1 MLALAIRTWL
11 WVLFFC
17 KQLPFSYFTTQFN
30 PMRSIFLI
38 LLFVSS
44 QFVKAWSQR
53 IDQIQETEVLVIG
66 GTASG
71 ICAGLQ
77 SSRLGVKTIIAEST
91 PWLGGML
98 TAAGVSAFDGNHNM
112 PAGIFG
118 EFRARLYQH
127 YGGSN
132 KVSTGWVSN
141 TLFEPHIGDS
151 IFKAMAKNEK
161 YLQINFHYEL
171 LSVKKEGNTI
181 SGVLFYDNQL
191 QKNIL
196 IKAKRYIDATELGDV
211 LAAANIPY
219 DLGMESDVV
228 TKEQVNKYGAN
239 DIVQDITYVAVLKDY
254 GTPQPL
260 VERPKNYD
268 SLEFDASNLSFYK
281 DCTRTKPPVDAI
293 KMLNYGKLPGNKYML
308 NWPIYGNDI
317 YLNVVEKT
325 PKERAALLEIAKQQT
340 LRFVYFIQKDLGFR
354 NLALADDEFK
364 TKDKLAYYPYYR
376 ESRRV
381 KGLSRMVVQHIAT
394 PFETERPLYR
404 TGIAVGD
411 YPIDHHHKKNPAAP
425 QHLDFFSVP
434 SFNIPIS
441 CLIPENQDNIII
453 AEKSISVS
461 NVVNGTTRLQ
471 PCVMQIGQAAG
482 LLAAQSVKDDLAP
495 KKLSVRKLQNI
506 LLDANG
512 YIMPYV
518 DIKQNS
524 PYFKAVQRIGATG
537 LLKGVG
543 VPNGWANTTYFYP
556 EKNISF
562 ADFVSTWKMKF
573 EYPYNIIEHDMTIE
587 DAVNFAAILNG
598 KNRNEI
604 LPGFKTQWNTLNLVD
619 FDLKRSIKRVEL
631 AAILN
636 EYDVFNQFNVDVF
649 GFYIK

>member
-1 MLALAIRTWL
+1 
-11 WVLFFC
+11 
-17 KQLPFSYFTTQFN
+17 
-30 PMRSIFLI
+30 MRSIFLI

-44 QFVKAWSQR
+44 QFVKVWSQN

-211 LAAANIPY
+211 LAAANILY
-219 DLGMESDVV
+219 DLGMESNDV

-281 DCTRTKPPVDAI
+281 DSTRTKPPVDAI

-381 KGLSRMVVQHIAT
+381 MGLSRMVVQHIAT

-573 EYPYNIIEHDMTIE
+573 EYPFNIIEHDMTIE

>member
-1 MLALAIRTWL
+1 
-11 WVLFFC
+11 
-17 KQLPFSYFTTQFN
+17 
-30 PMRSIFLI
+30 MRSIFLI

-44 QFVKAWSQR
+44 QFVKVWSQR

-127 YGGSN
+127 YEGSN

-219 DLGMESDVV
+219 DLGMESNDV

-268 SLEFDASNLSFYK
+268 SLEFDASSLSFYK
-281 DCTRTKPPVDAI
+281 DSTRTMPPVDAI

-482 LLAAQSVKDDLAP
+482 LLAAQSVKDNLAP

-537 LLKGVG
+537 LLKGEG

-562 ADFVSTWKMKF
+562 IDFVSTWEMKF
-573 EYPYNIIEHDMTIE
+573 EYPFNIIEHDMTIE
-587 DAVNFAAILNG
+587 DAVNFASILNG

-604 LPGFKTQWNTLNLVD
+604 LPGFKTQWNALNLVD

-636 EYDVFNQFNVDVF
+636 EYDVFNQFNVDVY

>member
-1 MLALAIRTWL
+1 
-11 WVLFFC
+11 
-17 KQLPFSYFTTQFN
+17 
-30 PMRSIFLI
+30 MRSIFLT

-44 QFVKAWSQR
+44 QFVKAWSQN

-98 TAAGVSAFDGNHNM
+98 TAAGISAFDGNHNM

-191 QKNIL
+191 HKNIL

-219 DLGMESDVV
+219 DLGMESNDM

-281 DCTRTKPPVDAI
+281 DSTRTKPPVDAI

-325 PKERAALLEIAKQQT
+325 TKERAALLEIAKQQT

-506 LLDANG
+506 LLEANG

-518 DIKQNS
+518 DIKQSS

-562 ADFVSTWKMKF
+562 ADFASTWKMKF
-573 EYPYNIIEHDMTIE
+573 EYPFNIIEHDMTIE

-604 LPGFKTQWNTLNLVD
+604 LPGFKTHWNTLNLVD

>member
-1 MLALAIRTWL
+1 
-11 WVLFFC
+11 
-17 KQLPFSYFTTQFN
+17 
-30 PMRSIFLI
+30 MRSIFLI

-44 QFVKAWSQR
+44 QFVKVLSQN

-98 TAAGVSAFDGNHNM
+98 TAAGVSAFDGNHKM

-219 DLGMESDVV
+219 DLGMESNDV

-281 DCTRTKPPVDAI
+281 DSTRTKPPVDAI

-482 LLAAQSVKDDLAP
+482 LLAAQSVKDNLAP

>member
-1 MLALAIRTWL
+1 
-11 WVLFFC
+11 
-17 KQLPFSYFTTQFN
+17 
-30 PMRSIFLI
+30 MRSIFLI

-44 QFVKAWSQR
+44 QFVKVWSQR

-219 DLGMESDVV
+219 DLGMESNDV

-268 SLEFDASNLSFYK
+268 SLEFDASSLSFYK
-281 DCTRTKPPVDAI
+281 DSTRTMPPVDAI

-482 LLAAQSVKDDLAP
+482 LLAAQSVKDNLAP

-537 LLKGVG
+537 LLKGEG

-562 ADFVSTWKMKF
+562 VDFVSTWKMKF
-573 EYPYNIIEHDMTIE
+573 EYPFNIIEHDMTIE
-587 DAVNFAAILNG
+587 DAVNFASILNG

-604 LPGFKTQWNTLNLVD
+604 LPGFKTQWNALNLVD

-636 EYDVFNQFNVDVF
+636 EYDVFNQFNVDVY

>member
-1 MLALAIRTWL
+1 MRTIL
-11 WVLFFC
+11 LLLFFMSS
-17 KQLPFSYFTTQFN
+17 LFT
-30 PMRSIFLI
+30 
-38 LLFVSS
+38 
-44 QFVKAWSQR
+44 KAWSQS
-53 IDQIQETEVLVIG
+53 IDQIQATEVLVIG

-132 KVSTGWVSN
+132 KVATGWVSN

-151 IFKAMAKNEK
+151 IFKAMSKNEK
-161 YLQINFHYEL
+161 HLQINYHYEFIK
-171 LSVKKEGNTI
+171 VNMEGDTI
-181 SGVLFYDNQL
+181 TGVLFYDNQH

-211 LAAANIPY
+211 LASAKIPY
-219 DLGMESDVV
+219 DLGMESNDV
-228 TKEQVNKYGAN
+228 TKEQVNKNGAN

-254 GTPQPL
+254 GSPQPMIN
-260 VERPKNYD
+260 RPKNYD

-281 DCTRTKPPVDAI
+281 DSSRTKPPVDAI

-308 NWPIYGNDI
+308 NWPIFGNDI
-317 YLNVVEKT
+317 YLNVVENT
-325 PKERAALLEIAKQQT
+325 PNERAALLELAKQQT
-340 LRFVYFIQKDLGFR
+340 LRFVYFIQKDLGFK

-381 KGLSRMVVQHIAT
+381 IGLSRMLVQHIAT
-394 PFETERPLYR
+394 PFETEKPLYR

-411 YPIDHHHKKNPAAP
+411 YPIDHHHKKNPSAP

-482 LLAAQSVKDDLAP
+482 ILAAQSIKENLAP
-495 KKLSVRKLQNI
+495 KKMSIRKLQNI

-518 DIKQNS
+518 DVKQSS

-556 EKNISF
+556 DKT
-562 ADFVSTWKMKF
+562 VSYAEFTETWKMKF
-573 EYPYNIIEHDMTIE
+573 DYPVKLIEHEMTIE
-587 DAVNFAAILNG
+587 DAVNFAAHLSGKKMNDLLPNFKSQWNILN
-598 KNRNEI
+598 
-604 LPGFKTQWNTLNLVD
+604 LTD
-619 FDLKRSIKRVEL
+619 FDLKRSIKRIEL

-636 EYDVFNQFNVDVF
+636 EYDVFNQFNVDIF

>member
-1 MLALAIRTWL
+1 
-11 WVLFFC
+11 
-17 KQLPFSYFTTQFN
+17 
-30 PMRSIFLI
+30 MRSIFLI

-44 QFVKAWSQR
+44 QFVKAWSQN

-151 IFKAMAKNEK
+151 IFKAMAKSEK
-161 YLQINFHYEL
+161 HLQIHYHYEL

-181 SGVLFYDNQL
+181 SGVLFYDNQQ

-211 LAAANIPY
+211 LALAKIPY
-219 DLGMESDVV
+219 DLGMESNDV

-254 GTPQPL
+254 GSPQPIID
-260 VERPKNYD
+260 RPENYD

-281 DCTRTKPPVDAI
+281 DSTRTKPPVDAI

>member
-1 MLALAIRTWL
+1 
-11 WVLFFC
+11 
-17 KQLPFSYFTTQFN
+17 
-30 PMRSIFLI
+30 MRSIFLI

-44 QFVKAWSQR
+44 QFVKAWSQS

-118 EFRARLYQH
+118 EFRTRLYQH

-151 IFKAMAKNEK
+151 IFKAMAKSEK
-161 YLQINFHYEL
+161 HLQINYHYEL
-171 LSVKKEGNTI
+171 LKVNKEGNTI
-181 SGVLFYDNQL
+181 TGVLFYDNQT

-211 LAAANIPY
+211 LASAKIPY
-219 DLGMESDVV
+219 DLGMESNDV
-228 TKEQVNKYGAN
+228 TKENVNKNGAN

-254 GTPQPL
+254 GTPQPFI
-260 VERPKNYD
+260 ERPKNYD

-281 DCTRTKPPVDAI
+281 DITRTKPPVDAI

-325 PKERAALLEIAKQQT
+325 PKERTALLEIAKQQT
-340 LRFVYFIQKDLGFR
+340 LRFVYFIQKDLGFK

-376 ESRRV
+376 ESRRL

-394 PFETERPLYR
+394 PFETEKPLYR

-411 YPIDHHHKKNPAAP
+411 YPIDHHHKKNPSAP
-425 QHLDFFSVP
+425 QHLDFFSVQ

-441 CLIPENQDNIII
+441 VLIPENHDNIII

-495 KKLSVRKLQNI
+495 KNVSVRKLQNI
-506 LLDANG
+506 LLEANG

-518 DIKQNS
+518 DVKQSS

-556 EKNISF
+556 DKPVSF
-562 ADFVSTWKMKF
+562 VDFVNTWKMKF
-573 EYPYNIIEHDMTIE
+573 DYPANLIEHDMTIE
-587 DAVNFAAILNG
+587 DAANFAAILSG
-598 KNRNEI
+598 KKIDEI
-604 LPGFKTQWNTLNLVD
+604 LPSFKTHWNTLSLVD

-636 EYDVFNQFNVDVF
+636 EYDVFNQFKVDVF

>member
-1 MLALAIRTWL
+1 
-11 WVLFFC
+11 
-17 KQLPFSYFTTQFN
+17 
-30 PMRSIFLI
+30 MRSIFLI
-38 LLFVSS
+38 LFFTPSLFQQV
-44 QFVKAWSQR
+44 WSQK

-77 SSRLGVKTIIAEST
+77 SSRLGVKTIITEST

-141 TLFEPHIGDS
+141 TLFEPHVGDS
-151 IFKAMAKNEK
+151 IFKAMAKSEK
-161 YLQINFHYEL
+161 HLQINYHYEL
-171 LSVKKEGNTI
+171 LNVNKEGNTI
-181 SGVLFYDNQL
+181 TGVLFYDNQYH
-191 QKNIL
+191 KNIL

-211 LAAANIPY
+211 LAAAKIPY
-219 DLGMESDVV
+219 DLGMESNDV
-228 TKEQVNKYGAN
+228 TKEQVNKNGVN

-254 GTPQPL
+254 ASPQPMID
-260 VERPKNYD
+260 RPKNYD

-281 DCTRTKPPVDAI
+281 DSTRTKPPVDAM

-308 NWPIYGNDI
+308 NWPIYGNDF

-325 PKERAALLEIAKQQT
+325 SKERVALLEIAKQQT
-340 LRFVYFIQKDLGFR
+340 LRFVYFIQKDLGFK

-381 KGLSRMVVQHIAT
+381 KGLSRMLVQHIAT
-394 PFETERPLYR
+394 PFETEKPLYR
-404 TGIAVGD
+404 TGVAVGD
-411 YPIDHHHKKNPAAP
+411 YPIDHHHKKNPSAP

-441 CLIPENQDNIII
+441 VLIPENQDNIII

-482 LLAAQSVKDDLAP
+482 LLAAQSVKDNIVP
-495 KKLSVRKLQNI
+495 KNVSVRKLQNI
-506 LLDANG
+506 LLEANG

-518 DIKQNS
+518 DVKQSS

-556 EKNISF
+556 DKAVSF
-562 ADFVSTWKMKF
+562 ADFVSVWKMKF
-573 EYPYNIIEHDMTIE
+573 DYPANLIEHDMTIE
-587 DAVNFAAILNG
+587 DAANFATLLSG
-598 KNRNEI
+598 KKMNEI
-604 LPGFKTQWNTLNLVD
+604 LPGFKTHWISLNLTD

-636 EYDVFNQFNVDVF
+636 EYDLFNQFNVDVF

>member
-1 MLALAIRTWL
+1 MRT
-11 WVLFFC
+11 
-17 KQLPFSYFTTQFN
+17 
-30 PMRSIFLI
+30 IFLI
-38 LLFVSS
+38 ILFVSS
-44 QFVKAWSQR
+44 QFVQAWSQD
-53 IDQIQETEVLVIG
+53 IDLIQETDVLVIG

-151 IFKAMAKNEK
+151 IFKAMAGNEK
-161 YLQINFHYEL
+161 HLQVYYQYDLKNVI
-171 LSVKKEGNTI
+171 KEGNSIT
-181 SGVLFYDNQL
+181 GVLFYDHQQ

-211 LAAANIPY
+211 LAMAKIPY
-219 DLGMESDVV
+219 DLGMESNNV
-228 TKEQVNKYGAN
+228 TKEQVNQYGVN

-254 GTPQPL
+254 GMPQKL
-260 VERPKNYD
+260 IDRPKNYD

-281 DCTRTKPPVDAI
+281 DSARTKPPVDAI

-317 YLNVVEKT
+317 YLNVIEKS
-325 PKERAALLEIAKQQT
+325 PSERAELLEIAKQQT
-340 LRFVYFIQKDLGFR
+340 LRFVYFIQKDLGFK
-354 NLALADDEFK
+354 NLGLADDEFK

-381 KGLSRMVVQHIAT
+381 KGLSRMLVQHIAT
-394 PFETERPLYR
+394 PFETEKPLYR

-411 YPIDHHHKKNPAAP
+411 YPIDHHHKKNPLAP

-434 SFNIPIS
+434 SFNIPLS
-441 CLIPENQDNIII
+441 CLITEKQDNIII

-482 LLAAQSVKDDLAP
+482 LLAAQSVKDNIEP
-495 KKLSVRKLQNI
+495 KNVSIRKLQNI

-518 DIKQNS
+518 DIKQSS

-537 LLKGVG
+537 LLKGLG

-556 EKNISF
+556 DKPVSF
-562 ADFVSTWKMKF
+562 SDFVSTWKMKF
-573 EYPYNIIEHDMTIE
+573 DYQANLIEHDMTIE
-587 DAVNFAAILNG
+587 DAANFAAILSG
-598 KNRNEI
+598 KKLDEI
-604 LPGFKTQWNTLNLVD
+604 LPIFKTHWNTLSLND

-636 EYDVFNQFNVDVF
+636 EYDLFNQFNVDVF
-649 GFYIK
+649 GFYVK

>member
-1 MLALAIRTWL
+1 
-11 WVLFFC
+11 
-17 KQLPFSYFTTQFN
+17 
-30 PMRSIFLI
+30 MRSIFLI
-38 LLFVSS
+38 LLFVTS
-44 QFVKAWSQR
+44 QFVNAWSQN

-161 YLQINFHYEL
+161 YLQIHYHYEL

-219 DLGMESDVV
+219 DLGMESNDV

-268 SLEFDASNLSFYK
+268 SLEFDASSLSFYK
-281 DCTRTKPPVDAI
+281 DSTRTMPPVDAI

-562 ADFVSTWKMKF
+562 ADFVNTWKMKF

-587 DAVNFAAILNG
+587 DAVNFASILNG

-604 LPGFKTQWNTLNLVD
+604 LPGFRTQWNTLNLVD

>member
-1 MLALAIRTWL
+1 
-11 WVLFFC
+11 
-17 KQLPFSYFTTQFN
+17 
-30 PMRSIFLI
+30 MRSIFLI

-44 QFVKAWSQR
+44 QFVKVLSQN

-219 DLGMESDVV
+219 DLGMESNDV

-268 SLEFDASNLSFYK
+268 SLEFDASSLSFYK
-281 DCTRTKPPVDAI
+281 DSTRTMPPVDAI

-482 LLAAQSVKDDLAP
+482 LLAAQSVKDNLAP

-562 ADFVSTWKMKF
+562 IDFVSTWKMKF
-573 EYPYNIIEHDMTIE
+573 EYPFNIIEHDMTIE
-587 DAVNFAAILNG
+587 DAVNFASILNG

-604 LPGFKTQWNTLNLVD
+604 LPGFKTKWNALNLVD

>member
-1 MLALAIRTWL
+1 
-11 WVLFFC
+11 
-17 KQLPFSYFTTQFN
+17 
-30 PMRSIFLI
+30 MRSIFLI

-44 QFVKAWSQR
+44 QFVKVWSQR

-219 DLGMESDVV
+219 DLGMESNDV

-268 SLEFDASNLSFYK
+268 SLEFDASSLSFYK
-281 DCTRTKPPVDAI
+281 DSTRTMPPVDAI

-482 LLAAQSVKDDLAP
+482 LLAAQSVKDNLAP

-537 LLKGVG
+537 LLKGEG

-562 ADFVSTWKMKF
+562 IDFVSTWEMKF
-573 EYPYNIIEHDMTIE
+573 EYPFNIIEHDMTIE
-587 DAVNFAAILNG
+587 DAVNFASILNG

-604 LPGFKTQWNTLNLVD
+604 LPGFKTQWNALNLVD

>member
-1 MLALAIRTWL
+1 
-11 WVLFFC
+11 
-17 KQLPFSYFTTQFN
+17 
-30 PMRSIFLI
+30 MRSIFLI

-44 QFVKAWSQR
+44 QFVKVWSQN
-53 IDQIQETEVLVIG
+53 IHQIQETEVLVIG

-219 DLGMESDVV
+219 DLGMESNDV

-281 DCTRTKPPVDAI
+281 DSNRTKPPVDAI

-434 SFNIPIS
+434 SFNVPIS

-587 DAVNFAAILNG
+587 DAVNFASILNG

-604 LPGFKTQWNTLNLVD
+604 LPGFKTHWNTLNLVD

>member
-1 MLALAIRTWL
+1 MRTIALIFL
-11 WVLFFC
+11 
-17 KQLPFSYFTTQFN
+17 FTT
-30 PMRSIFLI
+30 
-38 LLFVSS
+38 LFQPAFS
-44 QFVKAWSQR
+44 QGV
-53 IDQIQETEVLVIG
+53 DQVLETEVLVIG

-151 IFKAMAKNEK
+151 IFKAMAGNEK
-161 YLQINFHYEL
+161 HLRIHYQYDL
-171 LSVKKEGNTI
+171 KNVIKKGDVIT
-181 SGVLFYDNQL
+181 GVLFYDHQL
-191 QKNIL
+191 HKNIL

-211 LAAANIPY
+211 IALAKIPY
-219 DLGMESDVV
+219 DLGMESNDI
-228 TKEQVNKYGAN
+228 TKEQVNPYGAN
-239 DIVQDITYVAVLKDY
+239 DFVQDITYVAVLKDY

-260 VERPKNYD
+260 IERPKNYD

-281 DCTRTKPPVDAI
+281 DSTRTKPPVDAV

-325 PKERAALLEIAKQQT
+325 PEERTVLLEIAKQQT
-340 LRFVYFIQKDLGFR
+340 LRFVYFIQKDLGFK

-381 KGLSRMVVQHIAT
+381 KGLSRMLVQHIAK
-394 PFETERPLYR
+394 PFETEKPLYR

-411 YPIDHHHKKNPAAP
+411 YPIDHHHHKNPLAP

-434 SFNIPIS
+434 SFNIPLS
-441 CLIPENQDNIII
+441 CLIPENQDNIVV

-461 NVVNGTTRLQ
+461 NIVNGTTRLQ

-482 LLAAQSVKDDLAP
+482 LLAAQSIKEGVAP
-495 KKLSVRKLQNI
+495 KNVSVRNLQAI

-512 YIMPYV
+512 YIMPFV
-518 DIKQNS
+518 DVKQNS
-524 PYFKAVQRIGATG
+524 PYFKAVQKIGATG
-537 LLKGVG
+537 LLKGEG
-543 VPNGWANTTYFYP
+543 VPNGWANTTFFYP
-556 EKNISF
+556 EKNISYV
-562 ADFVSTWKMKF
+562 DFVSVWQTKF
-573 EYPYNIIEHDMTIE
+573 NYSKNLSEHDMTIE
-587 DAVNFAAILNG
+587 DAADFAAQLSS
-598 KNRNEI
+598 KSLNEI
-604 LPGFKTQWNTLNLVD
+604 LPSFKIKWDTLKLTQ
-619 FDLKRSIKRVEL
+619 FDLNRKIKRIEL

-636 EYDVFNQFNVDVF
+636 EYDVFNHFNVDLF
-649 GFYIK
+649 GFFIK

>member
-1 MLALAIRTWL
+1 
-11 WVLFFC
+11 
-17 KQLPFSYFTTQFN
+17 
-30 PMRSIFLI
+30 MRSIFLI

-44 QFVKAWSQR
+44 QFVKAWSQN

-219 DLGMESDVV
+219 DLGMESNDV

-268 SLEFDASNLSFYK
+268 SLEFDASSLSFYK
-281 DCTRTKPPVDAI
+281 DSTRTMPPVDAI

-325 PKERAALLEIAKQQT
+325 TKERAALLEIAKQQT

-482 LLAAQSVKDDLAP
+482 LLAAQSVKDNLTP

-506 LLDANG
+506 LLEANG

-573 EYPYNIIEHDMTIE
+573 EYPFNIIEHDMTIE
-587 DAVNFAAILNG
+587 DAVNFAAILYC

-604 LPGFKTQWNTLNLVD
+604 LPGFKTKWNALNLVD

>member
-1 MLALAIRTWL
+1 
-11 WVLFFC
+11 
-17 KQLPFSYFTTQFN
+17 
-30 PMRSIFLI
+30 
-38 LLFVSS
+38 
-44 QFVKAWSQR
+44 
-53 IDQIQETEVLVIG
+53 
-66 GTASG
+66 
-71 ICAGLQ
+71 
-77 SSRLGVKTIIAEST
+77 
-91 PWLGGML
+91 
-98 TAAGVSAFDGNHNM
+98 
-112 PAGIFG
+112 
-118 EFRARLYQH
+118 
-127 YGGSN
+127 
-132 KVSTGWVSN
+132 
-141 TLFEPHIGDS
+141 
-151 IFKAMAKNEK
+151 
-161 YLQINFHYEL
+161 
-171 LSVKKEGNTI
+171 
-181 SGVLFYDNQL
+181 
-191 QKNIL
+191 
-196 IKAKRYIDATELGDV
+196 
-211 LAAANIPY
+211 
-219 DLGMESDVV
+219 MESNDV
-228 TKEQVNKYGAN
+228 TKENVNKNGAN

-254 GTPQPL
+254 GTPQPFI
-260 VERPKNYD
+260 ERPKNYD

-281 DCTRTKPPVDAI
+281 DSTRTKPPVDAI

-340 LRFVYFIQKDLGFR
+340 LRFVYFIQKDLGFK

-394 PFETERPLYR
+394 PFETEKPLYR

-411 YPIDHHHKKNPAAP
+411 YPIDHHHKKNPSAP

-441 CLIPENQDNIII
+441 VLIPENQDNIII

-495 KKLSVRKLQNI
+495 KNVSVRKLQNI
-506 LLDANG
+506 LLEANG

-518 DIKQNS
+518 DVKQSS

-556 EKNISF
+556 DKPVSF
-562 ADFVSTWKMKF
+562 SDFVNTWKMKF
-573 EYPYNIIEHDMTIE
+573 DYQANLIEHEMTIE
-587 DAVNFAAILNG
+587 DAANFAAILSG
-598 KNRNEI
+598 KKIDEI
-604 LPGFKTQWNTLNLVD
+604 LPSFKTHWNTLSLTD

>member
-1 MLALAIRTWL
+1 
-11 WVLFFC
+11 
-17 KQLPFSYFTTQFN
+17 
-30 PMRSIFLI
+30 
-38 LLFVSS
+38 
-44 QFVKAWSQR
+44 
-53 IDQIQETEVLVIG
+53 
-66 GTASG
+66 
-71 ICAGLQ
+71 
-77 SSRLGVKTIIAEST
+77 
-91 PWLGGML
+91 
-98 TAAGVSAFDGNHNM
+98 M
-112 PAGIFG
+112 PSGIFG

-141 TLFEPHIGDS
+141 TLFEPYIGDS
-151 IFKAMAKNEK
+151 IFKAMAKSEK
-161 YLQINFHYEL
+161 YLKIHYHYEL
-171 LSVKKEGNTI
+171 VNVIKKENTI
-181 SGVLFYDNQL
+181 TGVLFYDNQQ

-211 LAAANIPY
+211 LAAAKIPY
-219 DLGMESDVV
+219 DLGMESNDV
-228 TKEQVNKYGAN
+228 TKEQVNKNGAN

-254 GTPQPL
+254 GTPQPFI
-260 VERPKNYD
+260 ERPKNYD

-281 DCTRTKPPVDAI
+281 DSTRTKPPVDAI
-293 KMLNYGKLPGNKYML
+293 KMLNYGKLPRNKYML

-340 LRFVYFIQKDLGFR
+340 LRFVYFIQKDLGFK

-364 TKDKLAYYPYYR
+364 TKDQLAYYPYYR

-394 PFETERPLYR
+394 PFETEKPLYR

-411 YPIDHHHKKNPAAP
+411 YPIDHHHKKNPTAP

-482 LLAAQSVKDDLAP
+482 LLAAQSVKDHLAP
-495 KKLSVRKLQNI
+495 KNVSVRKLQNI
-506 LLDANG
+506 LLEANG

-518 DIKQNS
+518 DVKQNA

-556 EKNISF
+556 DKSVSF
-562 ADFVSTWKMKF
+562 VDFISTWKMKF
-573 EYPYNIIEHDMTIE
+573 DYPDTILEHDMTIE
-587 DAVNFAAILNG
+587 DAANFAAILGG
-598 KNRNEI
+598 KKMNEI
-604 LPGFKTQWNTLNLVD
+604 LPSFKTHWNALSLTD
-619 FDLKRSIKRVEL
+619 FDLKRSIKRFEL

-636 EYDVFNQFNVDVF
+636 EYDLFNQFNVDVF

>member
-1 MLALAIRTWL
+1 
-11 WVLFFC
+11 
-17 KQLPFSYFTTQFN
+17 
-30 PMRSIFLI
+30 MRSIFLI
-38 LLFVSS
+38 LLFVTS
-44 QFVKAWSQR
+44 QFVNAWSQN

-219 DLGMESDVV
+219 DLGMESNDV

-268 SLEFDASNLSFYK
+268 SLEFDASSLSFYK
-281 DCTRTKPPVDAI
+281 DSTRTKPPVDAI

-325 PKERAALLEIAKQQT
+325 TKERAALLEIAKQQT

-482 LLAAQSVKDDLAP
+482 LLAAQSVKDNLTP

-573 EYPYNIIEHDMTIE
+573 EYPFNIIEHDMTIE

-598 KNRNEI
+598 KNRNEL
-604 LPGFKTQWNTLNLVD
+604 LPGFKTQWNALNLVD

>member
-1 MLALAIRTWL
+1 
-11 WVLFFC
+11 
-17 KQLPFSYFTTQFN
+17 
-30 PMRSIFLI
+30 MRSIFLI

-44 QFVKAWSQR
+44 QFVKEWSQR

-132 KVSTGWVSN
+132 KLSTGWVSN

-219 DLGMESDVV
+219 DLGMESNEV

-281 DCTRTKPPVDAI
+281 DSTRTKPPVDAI

-573 EYPYNIIEHDMTIE
+573 EYPFNIIEHDMTIE

>member
-1 MLALAIRTWL
+1 
-11 WVLFFC
+11 
-17 KQLPFSYFTTQFN
+17 
-30 PMRSIFLI
+30 MRSIFLI

-44 QFVKAWSQR
+44 HFVKGWSQS

-118 EFRARLYQH
+118 EFRTRLYQH

-151 IFKAMAKNEK
+151 IFKAMAKSEK
-161 YLQINFHYEL
+161 YLQIHYHYEL
-171 LSVKKEGNTI
+171 LKVNKEGNTI
-181 SGVLFYDNQL
+181 TGVLFHDNQH

-211 LAAANIPY
+211 LAAAKIPY
-219 DLGMESDVV
+219 DLGMESNDV
-228 TKEQVNKYGAN
+228 TKENVNKNGAN

-254 GTPQPL
+254 GTPQPFID
-260 VERPKNYD
+260 RPKNYD

-281 DCTRTKPPVDAI
+281 DSTRTKPPVDAI

-325 PKERAALLEIAKQQT
+325 PKERAALLEIAKEQT
-340 LRFVYFIQKDLGFR
+340 LRFVYFIQKDLGFK

-394 PFETERPLYR
+394 PFETEKPLYR

-411 YPIDHHHKKNPAAP
+411 YPIDHHHKKNTSAP

-441 CLIPENQDNIII
+441 VLIPENHDNIMI

-482 LLAAQSVKDDLAP
+482 LLAAQSVIDNIEP
-495 KKLSVRKLQNI
+495 KNVSVRKLQNM

-518 DIKQNS
+518 DVKQSS
-524 PYFKAVQRIGATG
+524 PYFKAVQKIGATG

-543 VPNGWANTTYFYP
+543 VPNGWANTTYFYSDKP
-556 EKNISF
+556 VSF
-562 ADFVSTWKMKF
+562 VDFVNTWKMKF
-573 EYPYNIIEHDMTIE
+573 DYPANLMEHDMTIE
-587 DAVNFAAILNG
+587 EAANFAAILSG
-598 KNRNEI
+598 KKIDEI
-604 LPGFKTQWNTLNLVD
+604 LPSFKKHWDNLSLTD

-636 EYDVFNQFNVDVF
+636 EYEVFNQFNVDVF

>member
-1 MLALAIRTWL
+1 
-11 WVLFFC
+11 
-17 KQLPFSYFTTQFN
+17 
-30 PMRSIFLI
+30 MRSIFLI

-44 QFVKAWSQR
+44 QFVKVWSQN
-53 IDQIQETEVLVIG
+53 IHQIQETEVLVIG

-112 PAGIFG
+112 PAGIFV

-219 DLGMESDVV
+219 DLGMESNEV

-281 DCTRTKPPVDAI
+281 DSTRTKPPVDAI

-325 PKERAALLEIAKQQT
+325 TKERAALLEIAKQQT

-512 YIMPYV
+512 YIMPFV

>member
-1 MLALAIRTWL
+1 
-11 WVLFFC
+11 
-17 KQLPFSYFTTQFN
+17 
-30 PMRSIFLI
+30 MRSIFLI

-151 IFKAMAKNEK
+151 ILKAMAKNEK
-161 YLQINFHYEL
+161 YLQINFQYEL

-181 SGVLFYDNQL
+181 SGILFYDNQL

-219 DLGMESDVV
+219 DLGMESNDV

-281 DCTRTKPPVDAI
+281 DSARTKPPVDAI

-411 YPIDHHHKKNPAAP
+411 YPIDHHHKKNPDAP

-441 CLIPENQDNIII
+441 CLIQDNQDNIII

-482 LLAAQSVKDDLAP
+482 LLAAQSVKDNLAP

-562 ADFVSTWKMKF
+562 VDFLSTWKMKF
-573 EYPYNIIEHDMTIE
+573 EYPFNIIEHDMTIE
-587 DAVNFAAILNG
+587 DAVNFASILNG

>member
-1 MLALAIRTWL
+1 
-11 WVLFFC
+11 
-17 KQLPFSYFTTQFN
+17 
-30 PMRSIFLI
+30 MRSIFLI

-44 QFVKAWSQR
+44 QFVKAWSQN

-219 DLGMESDVV
+219 DLGMESNDV

-268 SLEFDASNLSFYK
+268 SLEFDASSLSFYK
-281 DCTRTKPPVDAI
+281 DSTRTMPPVDAI

-482 LLAAQSVKDDLAP
+482 LLAAQSVKDNLAP

-506 LLDANG
+506 LLEANG

>member
-1 MLALAIRTWL
+1 
-11 WVLFFC
+11 
-17 KQLPFSYFTTQFN
+17 
-30 PMRSIFLI
+30 MRSIFLL

-44 QFVKAWSQR
+44 QFVKAWSQS

-151 IFKAMAKNEK
+151 IFKAMAKSEK
-161 YLQINFHYEL
+161 YLQIHYHYEL
-171 LSVKKEGNTI
+171 LKVNKEGNAIT
-181 SGVLFYDNQL
+181 GVLFYDNQQ

-211 LAAANIPY
+211 LASAKIPY
-219 DLGMESDVV
+219 DLGMESNDV
-228 TKEQVNKYGAN
+228 TKEQVNKNGAN

-254 GTPQPL
+254 GTPQPFI
-260 VERPKNYD
+260 ERPKNYD

-281 DCTRTKPPVDAI
+281 DSARTKPPVDAI

-340 LRFVYFIQKDLGFR
+340 LRFVYFIQKDLGFK

-394 PFETERPLYR
+394 PFETDKPLYR

-411 YPIDHHHKKNPAAP
+411 YPIDHHHKKNPSAP

-434 SFNIPIS
+434 SYNIPIS
-441 CLIPENQDNIII
+441 VLIPENQDNIII

-482 LLAAQSVKDDLAP
+482 LLAAQSVKDNIAP
-495 KKLSVRKLQNI
+495 KNVAVRKLQNI

-518 DIKQNS
+518 DIKQSS

-556 EKNISF
+556 DKLVSF
-562 ADFVSTWKMKF
+562 SDFVSTWKMKF
-573 EYPYNIIEHDMTIE
+573 DYQSKLIEHDMTIE
-587 DAVNFAAILNG
+587 DAANFAAILSG
-598 KNRNEI
+598 KKIDEI
-604 LPGFKTQWNTLNLVD
+604 LPSFKTHWNTLSLTD

-636 EYDVFNQFNVDVF
+636 EYDLFNQFNVDVF

>member
-1 MLALAIRTWL
+1 
-11 WVLFFC
+11 
-17 KQLPFSYFTTQFN
+17 
-30 PMRSIFLI
+30 MRSIFLI

-44 QFVKAWSQR
+44 QFVKVWSQN
-53 IDQIQETEVLVIG
+53 IHQIQETEVLVIG

-219 DLGMESDVV
+219 DLGMESNEV

-281 DCTRTKPPVDAI
+281 DSTRTKPPVDAI

-325 PKERAALLEIAKQQT
+325 TKERAALLEIAKQQT

-604 LPGFKTQWNTLNLVD
+604 LPGFKTHWNTLNLVD